1 MIKINEDLIQRGKVI
16 CIFFLQFYK
25 ITTGTLLTLFI
36 PQNCENEICTLTQN
50 YENNE
55 IYHKTVLYWNMSTM
69 FLFICYYLIE
79 LRREEWAIKFLDID
93 NNVSDNALKEIIKK
107 EPILDKKMDQLNLYY
122 YRTVSLTTLFYGINM
137 LLSIKIIK
145 DKYHSMSTLSC
156 FLSFSLLVMNKLYNS
171 MIVARKSVKDDKM
184 MSSYMVEF
192 VSFNV
197 LDKDYIENKNK
208 ETIQLQI

>member
-79 LRREEWAIKFLDID
+79 LLREEWAIKFLDID

-208 ETIQLQI
+208 EIIQLQI